1 MVESARSAVT
11 EAFWWPIVVFTQ
23 HVVVAAIIMM
33 LLLVVTTLASHLA
46 GIVLAKW
53 KADHQLIV
61 AFRIV
66 ESVKLECLIVAFSCY
81 LVFETWQ
88 LICRL
93 CRLESF
99 SLRAF
104 LLLSLVI
111 ATITVVIQVLRKE

>member
-1 MVESARSAVT
+1 
-11 EAFWWPIVVFTQ
+11 VVFTQ
-23 HVVVAAIIMM
+23 HIVVAAIIMM

-46 GIVLAKW
+46 GIVLAIW
-53 KADHQLIV
+53 KADRQLKV

-66 ESVKLECLIVAFSCY
+66 KSVKLECLIVAFSCY

-99 SLRAF
+99 ALRAF
-104 LLLSLVI
+104 LLLSLVT
-111 ATITVVIQVLRKE
+111 ATVVVVIQVLRKE